1 MNTLPAI
8 EVDHVTKRFVL
19 AAHARSLKTAL
30 LDTLRRKPQP
40 TLTALDDISFAVA
53 RGETLGLIGANGA
66 GKSTL
71 LSIIAGTLT
80 PTAGRVVTRGTLSSL
95 LELGAGFHPDLT
107 GRENVFLYGAIM
119 GIPRETMARRYG
131 EIVEFA
137 GLEGFMDQ
145 PVRHYSSGMYVR
157 LGFAVAV
164 QVDPDILLIDE
175 VLAVGDSDF
184 QAKCLEKM
192 AEFRRAGK
200 SMLIISHD
208 MNAIRRTSDR
218 IAYLDHG
225 RLKAIGD
232 PMATAARYRAAS
244 EGGARKE
251 WGSGE
256 ARLAKVRFVDEAGN
270 DLVDP
275 PRDEDGRYRAGS
287 RLRVRIDYA
296 AERPLPPSVVG
307 FSIHAS
313 DGQMAFGSNTD
324 VESHPLPAVH
334 PGGSLLLEVDIST
347 LHAGKYL
354 MSFSLHS
361 RDPVVNYHRLENHLA
376 FQCGGKVFDGFVS
389 LPCRFEDA
397 GR

>member
-1 MNTLPAI
+1 VNTLPAI
-8 EVDHVTKRFVL
+8 EVDHVTKRFRL
-19 AAHARSLKTAL
+19 AGTAGSLKNAL
-30 LDTLRRKPQP
+30 LDRFHRREPP
-40 TLTALDDISFAVA
+40 TFTALDDISFAVA

-80 PTAGRVVTRGTLSSL
+80 PTSGSVVTRGTVSSL

-107 GRENVFLYGAIM
+107 GKENVFLYGAIM
-119 GIPRETMARRYG
+119 GIPRETMARRYD

-137 GLEGFMDQ
+137 GLKDFMDQ

-157 LGFAVAV
+157 LGFSVSV

-175 VLAVGDSDF
+175 VLAVGDGDF
-184 QAKCLEKM
+184 QAKCLDKM

-208 MNAIRRTSDR
+208 MHAIRRASDR

-225 RLKAIGD
+225 RLKALGD
-232 PMATAARYRAAS
+232 PVATAARYHADTER
-244 EGGARKE
+244 GARKE
-251 WGSGE
+251 WGTGE
-256 ARLAKVRFVDEAGN
+256 ARLTSVRFVDEAGR

-275 PRDEDGRYRAGS
+275 PKDEVGRYIAGNVV
-287 RLRVRIDYA
+287 RVRLDYEA
-296 AERPLPPSVVG
+296 PAPRPPSVVG
-307 FSIHAS
+307 FSIHAR
-313 DGQMAFGSNTD
+313 DGQTAFGTNTD
-324 VESHPLPAVH
+324 VEEFVLRDLH
-334 PGGSLLLEVDIST
+334 PGGSVILSVDIST
-347 LHAGKYL
+347 LHAGEYK

-361 RDPVVNYHRLENHLA
+361 RDPVVNYHRFENYLA
-376 FQCGGKVFDGFVS
+376 FKWDGRVFDGFVS

-397 GR
+397 TR

>member
-1 MNTLPAI
+1 
-8 EVDHVTKRFVL
+8 
-19 AAHARSLKTAL
+19 
-30 LDTLRRKPQP
+30 
-40 TLTALDDISFAVA
+40 
-53 RGETLGLIGANGA
+53 
-66 GKSTL
+66 
-71 LSIIAGTLT
+71 
-80 PTAGRVVTRGTLSSL
+80 
-95 LELGAGFHPDLT
+95 
-107 GRENVFLYGAIM
+107 
-119 GIPRETMARRYG
+119 
-131 EIVEFA
+131 VEFA
-137 GLEGFMDQ
+137 GLEDFMDQ

-256 ARLAKVRFVDEAGN
+256 AHLTKVRFVDEAGR

-275 PRDEDGRYRAGS
+275 PRDEDGRYLAGT

-296 AERPLPPSVVG
+296 ADKPLPPSVVG
-307 FSIHAS
+307 FSIHS
-313 DGQMAFGSNTD
+313 CDGQMAFGSNTD

-376 FQCGGKVFDGFVS
+376 FKCGGNVFDGFVS